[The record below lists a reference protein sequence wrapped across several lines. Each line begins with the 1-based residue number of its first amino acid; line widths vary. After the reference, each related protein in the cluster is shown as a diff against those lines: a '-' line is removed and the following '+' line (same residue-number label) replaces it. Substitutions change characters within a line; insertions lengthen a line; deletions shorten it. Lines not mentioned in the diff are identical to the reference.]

1 MMGLESKKTASQRP
15 SETTLLS
22 KAVIRA
28 AKRLDI
34 KRSELAKILW
44 LSRSEVSRL
53 KNGSYEL
60 DSGENE
66 WGLAIFFVQMYRS
79 LDSRAGNDETARR
92 WLRSENIGLGGVPL
106 TLLHSPEGIVQ
117 VCLYLDTTSGLS

>member
-1 MMGLESKKTASQRP
+1 MGYESKRTESQRP
-15 SETTLLS
+15 SETTVLS

-34 KRSELAKILW
+34 KGSELAEILW
-44 LSRSEVSRL
+44 LSKSEVSRL
-53 KNGSYEL
+53 KNGSYKL

-79 LDSRAGNDETARR
+79 LDCRVGNDETARR

-106 TLLHSPEGIVQ
+106 TLLHSAEGLVQ
-117 VCLYLDTTSGLS
+117 VCLYLDTSSGLS